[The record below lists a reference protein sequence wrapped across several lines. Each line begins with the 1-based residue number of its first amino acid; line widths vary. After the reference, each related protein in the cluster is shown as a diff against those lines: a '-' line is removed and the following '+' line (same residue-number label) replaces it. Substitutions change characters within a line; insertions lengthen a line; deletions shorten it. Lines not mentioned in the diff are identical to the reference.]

1 MADLMLGL
9 VKSAVVEGTL
19 IMTRYAI
26 EEEDNEA
33 A

>member
-9 VKSAVVEGTL
+9 VKSAVEGTL